1 MELLITSL
9 DCQVQTTYNT
19 SEPLQIMFAHWSFL
33 GNVYFNSMITGFSEV
48 LGNLITIPVIRFIGL
63 KKTAISFNLVAGIS
77 MITTLVMLEI
87 DPKR

>member
-1 MELLITSL
+1 MAVS
-9 DCQVQTTYNT
+9 
-19 SEPLQIMFAHWSFL
+19 
-33 GNVYFNSMITGFSEV
+33 GNVYFNSIITGFSEV